1 MQNLLNLFKGRISR
15 GSFSKKMFIFFILY
29 ALVGVIAVINFYTI
43 KLPLSLFYIFIIP
56 LFIIMLTFFIRR
68 LHDLDKSSAY
78 IVIPLLAGILSR
90 IFTFVSPITSI
101 IIVIFLYCLFL
112 MKGTTGSNTYGED
125 PLLLGS
131 DDSVND
137 NMKVRLFSL
146 IQLWIS
152 GIPAIIVIGVIAVL
166 SGNGYIM
173 VGLISLSVIIFL
185 ALNIFIINKTLNK

>member
-1 MQNLLNLFKGRISR
+1 
-15 GSFSKKMFIFFILY
+15 MFIFFILY